1 MVSVAKIH
9 FFDDKN
15 KQMLHFFDDKFSD
28 LLHFFDDKIREI
40 PHFFEDKTSYFRYSE
55 KSVRRISPLRRK
67 VSWKARAATID
78 CGS

>member
-1 MVSVAKIH
+1 MVSTANIH

-15 KQMLHFFDDKFSD
+15 KQMLHFFDDKFSG

-55 KSVRRISPLRRK
+55 KSVRRISPLRMK
-67 VSWKARAATID
+67 VSCMPNAAESTW
-78 CGS
+78 

>member
-1 MVSVAKIH
+1 MVSAAKIH

-28 LLHFFDDKIREI
+28 LPHFFD
-40 PHFFEDKTSYFRYSE
+40 DKTSYFRYSE